1 VTIDRGY
8 AFALE
13 CGFYGGRE
21 SLRRK
26 DVQVR
31 DGVEARAL
39 VMRGF
44 DQHVVM
50 GDAMPRQWVVHGRH
64 LTAD

>member
-1 VTIDRGY
+1 
-8 AFALE
+8 
-13 CGFYGGRE
+13 
-21 SLRRK
+21 
-26 DVQVR
+26 VR